1 MKKFSGVGVALITPF
16 TDDGRIDEISLRN
29 LIDYVI
35 DGGVDY
41 LVVLG
46 TTSEVA
52 TLSVSEREMVVN
64 IILNQNKGRLPIVIG
79 VGGNNTEHV
88 LYDLRSLPYL
98 KQGDALLSVTPY
110 YNKPSQKGLY
120 LHFKAI
126 AENAPI
132 PVILYNVPGRTSV
145 NMTAETTLRL
155 AHDFENI
162 IAIKEASG
170 NLEQVTNILKNKP
183 ANFLLLSGDDGI
195 ALPLMAIGSNG
206 VISVIANILPQE
218 FSTMIHMALEGDYED
233 ARKIHFRLAEVC
245 KALFEE
251 GNPSG
256 IKAALYVQG
265 IIGCN
270 RLRSPLCEASDG
282 LVQKFSHLLE
292 NF

>member
-29 LIDYVI
+29 LVDYVI

-46 TTSEVA
+46 TTSEAA
-52 TLSVSEREMVVN
+52 TLSTSEREMVVN
-64 IILNQNKGRLPIVIG
+64 IILEQNEGRLPIVIG
-79 VGGNNTEHV
+79 MGGNNTEQV
-88 LYDLRSLPYL
+88 LHDLRSLPYL

-126 AENAPI
+126 AENAPL

-170 NLEQVTNILKNKP
+170 NLEQVTDILKDKP

-195 ALPLMAIGSNG
+195 ALPLMAIGSSG

-245 KALFEE
+245 KGLFEE

-256 IKAALYVQG
+256 IKAALHVQG
-265 IIGCN
+265 IISRN
-270 RLRSPLCEASDG
+270 RLRGPLCEASDG

-292 NF
+292 SF